1 MKALVTGV
9 AGFVGRH
16 LVSHLEARGDTVTG
30 IDREHGIDLLDPS
43 ALTGAVAEAA
53 PDAVYHL
60 GGWSDVGGSW
70 AAPRDAFRVN
80 AEGTLN
86 VLEACRAAGVS
97 RVLLVSSADV
107 YGKVSLSE
115 LPLTEESPFRPVTPY
130 AASKIAADELGLQA
144 WLGYGLEVLR
154 VRAFNHLGP
163 GQTNRF
169 VCPALA
175 ERIALNE
182 LEGREVVTV
191 GNLTPRRDFTDV
203 RDVVRAYRLSRRRRR
218 TRRGLQRVLGSRH
231 RHRRTG
237 RPPRRHGRA
246 TRCAS
251 RATPH
256 CNGPSTYPFC
266 AATTRSSTKPRGGT
280 PRSSSNRP
288 CATYST
294 SGGPE
299 SPDRA
304 DRSASALVDAER
316 PDPAERVIERCALSL
331 VVALGSHRGERALPS
346 IEHQLGL
353 LRRNRLEPRHVVFEQ
368 GELQLDLGVLC
379 DDGGQAIGLGER
391 VVGVGDQVV
400 RSDLEQPGQQGHGAL
415 TGHRHARFEV
425 RNRNAGHGESL
436 CELLLGP
443 AELGAVRGQ
452 PPTERFSMIG
462 P

>member
-16 LVSHLEARGDTVTG
+16 LLTHLEASGDIVTG
-30 IDREHGIDLLDPS
+30 IDREHGIDLLDPPALLDALS
-43 ALTGAVAEAA
+43 AAQ

-70 AAPRDAFRVN
+70 DEPRAAFRVN

-86 VLEACRAAGVS
+86 VLEACRTTGVP

-107 YGKVSLSE
+107 YGKVALAE

-203 RDVVRAYRLSRRRRR
+203 RDVVRAYRLLVENGEPGEAYNVCSGHDIAIAELADRLITMAARPMRLEGDP
-218 TRRGLQRVLGSRH
+218 GLQRPVDVPVLRGDFTKLH
-231 RHRRTG
+231 KATG
-237 RPPRRHGRA
+237 W
-246 TRCAS
+246 
-251 RATPH
+251 
-256 CNGPSTYPFC
+256 N
-266 AATTRSSTKPRGGT
+266 
-280 PRSSSNRP
+280 
-288 CATYST
+288 
-294 SGGPE
+294 PE
-299 SPDRA
+299 IALDQTLLDVLDEWRDRIA
-304 DRSASALVDAER
+304 
-316 PDPAERVIERCALSL
+316 
-331 VVALGSHRGERALPS
+331 
-346 IEHQLGL
+346 
-353 LRRNRLEPRHVVFEQ
+353 
-368 GELQLDLGVLC
+368 
-379 DDGGQAIGLGER
+379 
-391 VVGVGDQVV
+391 
-400 RSDLEQPGQQGHGAL
+400 
-415 TGHRHARFEV
+415 
-425 RNRNAGHGESL
+425 
-436 CELLLGP
+436 
-443 AELGAVRGQ
+443 
-452 PPTERFSMIG
+452 
-462 P
+462 